1 MTLFEQFYDA
11 DYERA
16 RDKLIHKAEV
26 KANRDFGKACKAKGN
41 RKALDRFAAGW
52 SGSFHRIMAQLVKE
66 AKLLDM

>member
-1 MTLFEQFYDA
+1 MTLFEQYYDA

-26 KANRDFGKACKAKGN
+26 KANRDFGKTCKAKGD

-52 SGSFHRIMAQLVKE
+52 NKCFHQTMNRLAEE
-66 AKLLDM
+66 AGLLK

>member
-11 DYERA
+11 DYERS

-26 KANRDFGKACKAKGN
+26 KANRNFGSACKQRGN

-52 SGSFHRIMAQLVKE
+52 NRCYHQEVNRLAEE
-66 AKLLDM
+66 AGLLR